1 MSEFS
6 KYEIQHSID
15 FLYTCP
21 IVQGQVY
28 INFCRV
34 ANKMGQV
41 GHGISTPLDSYHHHH
56 YNHQF
61 SSVKFYV
68 LQNKN
73 EEQGKLAE
81 EIMEQYQA
89 ANNKV
94 KKLEMD
100 LDAALRE
107 KVYLDI
113 KMIEAFGNDH

>member
-1 MSEFS
+1 M
-6 KYEIQHSID
+6 
-15 FLYTCP
+15 L
-21 IVQGQVY
+21 
-28 INFCRV
+28 
-34 ANKMGQV
+34 
-41 GHGISTPLDSYHHHH
+41 LL
-56 YNHQF
+56 
-61 SSVKFYV
+61 

>member
-1 MSEFS
+1 MIFPQPWTV
-6 KYEIQHSID
+6 IIIIIIIT
-15 FLYTCP
+15 FLVVDC
-21 IVQGQVY
+21 
-28 INFCRV
+28 
-34 ANKMGQV
+34 
-41 GHGISTPLDSYHHHH
+41 
-56 YNHQF
+56 
-61 SSVKFYV
+61 YV

-107 KVYLDI
+107 KVYWAHPTISHCSHLLL
-113 KMIEAFGNDH
+113 KM